1 MSFTLH
7 MIVRIPSQRK
17 VGLQVELL
25 KAKWDERR
33 RLEEERS
40 LLLAQLKSSIPDR
53 GTLDQ
58 VTMIMGNVAASMRD
72 VKRFEPVHP
81 TRHTSYSSKDEVEE
95 DG

>member
-1 MSFTLH
+1 M
-7 MIVRIPSQRK
+7 
-17 VGLQVELL
+17 

-72 VKRFEPVHP
+72 VPVKSFEPVHP

>member
-72 VKRFEPVHP
+72 VKR
-81 TRHTSYSSKDEVEE
+81 HTSYYSKDEVEE